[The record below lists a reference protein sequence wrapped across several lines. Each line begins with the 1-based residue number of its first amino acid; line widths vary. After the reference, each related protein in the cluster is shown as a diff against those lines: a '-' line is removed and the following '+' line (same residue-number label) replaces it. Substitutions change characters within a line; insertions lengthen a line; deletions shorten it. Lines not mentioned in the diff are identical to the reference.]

1 MRRHWVAVVALGFC
15 AVAAWNVLAGARRYA
30 GAELQVAGAGVCR
43 ASGTGVF
50 VLPDR
55 RCTPGQVDPRVTQ
68 ATIGETICSAGW
80 TDRARP
86 SEAATEALK
95 RRGLA
100 AYGYYAGRHLGGYE
114 EDHLIPLELGGAP
127 VGTTS
132 SGGTRNLWPERDYP
146 GVSPSSFYLNPKDHL
161 EDRLRALVCAGRMTL
176 ANARR
181 LVATD
186 WVSAY
191 QRYVKAGGS

>member
-1 MRRHWVAVVALGFC
+1 MRRHSVAVGALAFC

-30 GAELQVAGAGVCR
+30 GARSQVAAAGACR
-43 ASGTGVF
+43 VRGGGLF

-55 RCTPGQVDPRVTQ
+55 RCTPGQADPRVTQ
-68 ATIGETICSAGW
+68 ARIGETICRAGW
-80 TDRARP
+80 TERARP
-86 SEAATEALK
+86 PEAVTEALK
-95 RRGLA
+95 RRGVA
-100 AYGYYAGRHLGGYE
+100 AYGDYAGRRLGAYE

-127 VGTTS
+127 VGATS
-132 SGGTRNLWPERDYP
+132 AGGTRNLWPERDYV

-176 ANARR
+176 ATAQH
-181 LVATD
+181 LIATD

-191 QRYVKAGGS
+191 GRYVKASGS